1 MTDTE
6 TDKLRAYLKRA
17 TTDLRRANR
26 KLAELEERDS
36 EPIAIVGMGCRFPGD
51 VRSPDDLWDL
61 VAAGTDALTPLP
73 ADRGWDPDLV
83 DPDPERTGHVYAAE
97 GGFLDCATEFD
108 ADFFGISPREAL
120 AMDPQQR
127 LLLETAWE
135 AFERAGIDPAWARG
149 SRTGVFVGTNGQDY
163 PAVLMRSPED
173 FEGHL
178 GTGNAASIA
187 SGRISYLLGLEGP
200 SLTVDTACSASLV
213 ALHLAVRSLRAGECG
228 LALVGGATVMATPG
242 TFLEFSRQ
250 RALAPDGRCKAF
262 SADADGTGWGEGAAV
277 ILVERLSDAR
287 RNGHPVLALVRGS
300 AVNSDGASNGLTAPN
315 GPAQER
321 VIREALAAAG
331 LTPSDVDAVEA
342 HGTGTRLGDP
352 IEADALRAVYGRDR
366 GRPLWLGSVK
376 SNIGH
381 TQAAAGLAGVVKT
394 VLALRH
400 GLLPRTLHVGT
411 PTPRVTWSGVRVL
424 TEQIG
429 WPETDRPRRAGV
441 SAFGVSG
448 TNAHV
453 ILEQAPEPEP
463 LAAQDA
469 EGTEDTESG
478 PALFPLSAA
487 DPVALRAQAA
497 ALAGVDAP
505 FRRLARDLATT
516 RSHLRERAVI
526 VAGDRDEL
534 MAGLRAV
541 RDGENAPSVL
551 RAVNPVRGRTAFL
564 FSGQGSQRIGAGREL
579 HARHVAFANA
589 FDEVAEHCGLPLRDI
604 AFGGDAARLDRTEFT
619 QPVLFAVEVAL
630 FRLLESWGITPDFLL
645 GHSIGELA
653 AAHVAGVLGLPDAA
667 RLAVARGALMQRLPS
682 GGAMV
687 AVEATADEVRPLLD
701 DRVGLAAVNGPSS
714 VVLSG
719 DEPAVLAI
727 AQDLAARGRKTSRL
741 RVSHAFHSPRMRP
754 IADELRQIVR
764 TLTFTQ
770 ARLPIVPTGPGDDLT
785 DPEYWVRQAVGTVH
799 FADGMRRLGDS
810 GATTVVELG
819 PGGVLAAL
827 ATRCRPEIVALPTLR
842 EGTDEARSLLTAVGR
857 LHVEGA
863 PVGWP
868 ALCAEVTGPRVE
880 LPTYPFQS
888 RRFWP
893 SPAPPEAKGRRYRI
907 AWEPVEPAGRTLSG
921 RWLVVTP
928 EIDDPLVPAVFAA
941 LTEAGAEPVTTADG
955 EITGVLSL
963 LALDERPHPDHP
975 AVPRGYARTLTLAQT
990 VEAPLWCL
998 TRDAVAVTDTDRVT
1012 GFAQSLVWGLGQ
1024 VVGLEHP
1031 ERWGG
1036 VVDVSD
1042 GFDPGLLTGLLAGPR
1057 AEDQAAIR
1065 GGRLYGRRLVRAE
1078 QGPSRAWRPRG
1089 TLLVTGATGA
1099 LGAKVSRW
1107 LAADGAPHL
1116 LLTSRS
1122 GADAP
1127 GAAELV
1133 RELRELG
1140 ARVTLAR
1147 CDVGDR
1153 DAVRDLL
1160 AGQDEPVTAVFHTA
1174 AVLDDG
1180 MLDDLGPGRADA
1192 VLRTKARGAEI
1203 LHELTGDLD
1212 AFVLFSSSSGILGG
1226 AGHGNYAPGN
1236 AFLDSFAR
1244 HRRALGL
1251 PATSISWGPWDGGG
1265 MADGAVG
1272 DRLRRYG
1279 VRPMDPQRA
1288 LAELG
1293 RVLADDLTHVVVT
1306 DVDWPLFAAG
1316 LPDGR
1321 RLLAALTDRPAT
1333 QRPAEATATGLAALP
1348 PEERLR
1354 AAVRLVRT
1362 TVATV
1367 LRHTDAASVGTT
1379 RPFGELGFDSLTA
1392 LELRGALRQA
1402 TGLDLPVTLV
1412 FDHPT
1417 PQAVAEHLVALLAGT
1432 GHGSPEARPVD
1443 CAPSAPSAPGE
1454 PIAIVA
1460 MSCRFPGGVSSPE
1473 DLWQLVLSGT
1483 DAVTGLPTDRGWDV
1497 EGLYDPDPD
1506 ALGRSYTREGGF
1518 LTGATEFDP
1527 RFFGIS
1533 PREALAMDPQQRLLL
1548 EVSWELFERAGLDPA
1563 ALRGSRTGVFV
1574 GTTGQDYVPLLLA
1587 SDDPVEG
1594 HLSTGTAGSVASGR
1608 LAYAFGLEGPAIT
1621 VDTACSSSLVALHL
1635 AAQALR
1641 TGECSMALAGGV
1653 TVMSTPGTFIEFSRQ
1668 RGLAADGRCKA
1679 FAEGAD
1685 GFGPGEGIGV
1695 LLLERLSD
1703 ARRNGHRVLA
1713 LLRGSAVNSDGAS
1726 NGLTAPHGPSQ
1737 QRVIRAALADAR
1749 LTAADVDVVEAHGTG
1764 TALGDPIEAQALLAT
1779 YGQERRSPLLLGSVK
1794 SNIGHALGAAGA
1806 AGVIKTV
1813 MAMRAGVVP
1822 PTLHAGQ
1829 PTSHVDWSSGGI
1841 ELVTRPT
1848 DWPAAHGPRRAG
1860 VSSFGMSG
1868 TNAHVVL
1875 EQAPPTPVDTSVRT
1889 PPAHLPLPLSAA
1901 DGPALAA
1908 QAERLAG
1915 TIEAGADP
1923 LDVAFSLAT
1932 SRAHLEHR
1940 AVVLARDGAEAVT
1953 ALRELAAGRIPPTV
1967 VTGTARGGQL
1977 AFLFAGQGTQR
1988 LGMGRALYDAFP
2000 AFAGAFDEICAAFA
2014 DHVRLPLAD
2023 VVFGEDAASLDRT
2036 EITQPA
2042 LFALEVALF
2051 RLLDSWGVRP
2061 DALLGHS
2068 VGELAAA
2075 HVGGVLSLP
2084 DACLLVG
2091 ARGRL
2096 MQSLA
2101 DDGAM
2106 VSIAAGEDVV
2116 RSWLAGRA
2124 DIAAVN
2130 GPAATVVSGE
2140 AGAVARIEEIAAGQ
2154 GIRTRRLR
2162 VDRAFHSPLVDPV
2175 LDEFARIAGTVRF
2188 QPPRIPIVSN
2198 VTGELAP
2205 AMTADYW
2212 VRHIRQ
2218 AVRFGDG
2225 VRTLLREG
2233 VRTFVELG
2241 PDGVLSALARS
2252 GMDTEDAEDA
2262 VFAPAQRR
2270 TGSGAHAVLSALAQ
2284 VQVTGG
2290 RVDWARVFAG
2300 TGARLVDLPTY
2311 AFQRG
2316 RYWPTLRDGHSARA
2330 TRPDTATST
2339 PSAAQPSAGPMTAT
2353 ANGLVALPD
2362 DQREAAVLD
2371 LVRAQ
2376 AAAVL
2381 GLTSVAEV
2389 KSGKAFRDLGLDSIT
2404 AVDLRN
2410 RLAGLL
2416 GRPLPATLVFDHPTP
2431 RALAGFV
2438 LAELTAAGPAAT
2450 TPVASAVD
2458 RDPIV
2463 IVGMDCRYPG
2473 GVRSA
2478 GELWQLV
2485 VNGRD
2490 AVSGFPADRGW
2501 DLGSL
2506 YDPEPGVPG
2515 RCYTDQGGF
2524 LDGVALFDPALFGIS
2539 PREALAMDPQQ
2550 RLLLETAWGAF
2561 EHAGI
2566 DPTSVRGRRAGTFV
2580 GISVQDYV
2588 NLAATSADDLGGYI
2602 GTGNAGSI
2610 VSGRLAYVFGLEG
2623 PAVTVDT
2630 ACSSSLVALH
2640 LAAQSLRSGECDLAL
2655 AGGAT
2660 IMSTPAAF
2668 VEFSRQRGLSPD
2680 GRCKAFSDAAD
2691 GTGWAEGVGMLVLE
2705 RLADARRNG
2714 HTVLAVV
2721 AGSAVNQDGASNGL
2735 TAPNGPSQQRVIR
2748 AALANAGLSASE
2760 VDAVEAHGT
2769 GTRLGDPIEAQALLA
2784 TYGQNRDRPLWLGSL
2799 KSNIGHSQAAAGV
2812 GGVIKMVMAM
2822 RHGVLPRTLHVG
2834 TPSSEVEWSAGDVQ
2848 LLTENREWTGPRRA
2862 GVSSFGMSGT
2872 NAHVVLAQPPA
2883 EADEP
2888 VAPEVTPPVHPVAL
2902 SATSA
2907 EGLADQARRLRDFV
2921 TEDMPVRDIGLS
2933 SFTTR
2938 AALEHR
2944 AVVLA
2949 EQPSDLVDVLSA
2961 LAEGRPSPRCR
2972 TGVADEGR
2980 LAVLFAGQGSQ
2991 RAGMGCELAGVFP
3004 VFAEAFDAVVQ
3015 AFDEVTGR
3023 PWAEGDLSRTEFAQP
3038 ALFAFEVALYRL
3050 LESWGLRPDVVMGH
3064 SLGEITAAHI
3074 AGMFSLKDACLIVT
3088 ERARLMQALEP
3099 GAMVALSVSE
3109 DDVRPVLAGRVSIA
3123 AVNGPQSVVVSG
3135 AEEDVLAVAG
3145 RFERWRRL
3153 AVGHAFHSP
3162 LTEPMLEDFRRV
3174 MERVEFHP
3182 PKLPLI
3188 SNVTGQTATPEQVCT
3203 AGYWV
3208 EHVRATVRFADG
3220 VKASNASVLC
3230 EIGPDGVLSGLTG
3243 AIPTQRPDRPQVES
3257 LLAAA
3262 GELFVRG
3269 VEVDWPSVFSGTGA
3283 RRVPLPTYA
3292 FQHRRFWAVPAPVGD
3307 VSAAGLVRAAH
3318 PLLGAVL
3325 PLADGRQIVL
3335 TGQLSTHTHPW
3346 LADHVVNGA
3355 VLLPG
3360 TAFLELAVR
3369 AADEA
3374 GYAAVEELSLAT
3386 PLVLA
3391 DGENKVN
3398 KVGLQV
3404 VVDEPDDTGRR
3415 ALRVYSRPAAD
3426 DDGPWT
3432 LHATGVLAERATAP
3446 ARDLVEWPPPGAT
3459 PIEVDGLY
3467 EALAQAGFGYG
3478 PAFRGLRAAWRL
3490 GDDVLAEIELTA
3502 DVTGFAIHPALLDA
3516 AQHAV
3521 LLGGFLPADAGWLP
3535 FSWTGV
3541 SVTASGA
3548 TRARV
3553 RMSPARGDAVSLLV
3567 TDADGMPIAAVDSLA
3582 FRPAAP
3588 SAPVADHGRDALFH
3602 LTWADRPRAEGGPV
3616 PVMLEG
3622 SLASLRARP
3631 APPVVLVDVRGE
3643 ARDVLHEVL
3652 ALSNEWLADDHWAD
3666 SRLVV
3671 RTRHAVAT
3679 GPQDRA
3685 HDPALAAVWGFV
3697 RSAQLEHPERFQLVD
3712 SDGTRASED
3721 ALAAAVETGEPQ
3733 LALRDGRASTPRLTR
3748 AMPALVPPADQ
3759 PWRLGL
3765 VDQGSLDGLALVAD
3779 PAVAAPVP
3787 HGCVRVAVRAAG
3799 LNFRDVLNA
3808 LGMYPGDAG
3817 LLGNEGAGVVLEVG
3831 PGVTDLAPGDRVMGL
3846 VPGSFATMAL
3856 VDRRLLTRIPD
3867 GWSFARAA
3875 SLPMAYLTAYYAL
3888 VDLAALKPGESVL
3901 IHAAAGG
3908 VGMAAVRLAQHLGA
3922 TVYATASPPKWPVVR
3937 DLGVPDGHIAS
3948 SRTLEFRERFA
3959 HGVDVVL
3966 DALSGEFVD
3975 ASLDLIVPGG
3985 RFVEMGK
3992 TDIRDADEVAAA
4004 HPGVSYRAFDLIEA
4018 GPDRIQRMLTEIVAL
4033 LADGTLAPLPLT
4045 AWDVRRAP
4053 EAFRHVSQARHV
4065 GKVVLTVPAPLNP
4078 DGTVLVTGGTGS
4090 LGGLIARHLVT
4101 AYGVRRLLLTSRR
4114 GPRAEGAA
4122 ELVAELTGLGAHV
4135 DVAACDVADRTALA
4149 RLLAD
4154 VPGDHPLTGVV
4165 HTAGVSDDGVLES
4178 LTPQRIDAVLAP
4190 KAHAATALSEL
4201 TEHADLALFVLFSS
4215 VAGLLG
4221 SPGQANYSA
4230 ANGLLDGL
4238 ARQRG
4243 ARGLPAQALEWGLW
4257 ADGTVRSGISGHLTT
4272 ADIDRLTRTGLTP
4285 LDAERGLA
4293 LFDLA
4298 TALPEPVL
4306 APVPVDI
4313 SVLRRHADSVPPML
4327 RGLVRVPGRRTVS
4340 AAKAGGELSRLSP
4353 DERARALGDLVR
4365 AHTAAVLGH
4374 DNADAVDPGRPFRD
4388 LGFDSLTSVE
4398 LRNRLAAATG
4408 VRLPATL
4415 VFDHP
4420 TPARVMEFL
4429 DGELFGTAVERQAGT
4444 AAPVDGDPVVI
4455 VAMGCRFP
4463 GGVTSPDELWRL
4475 VVDGRDAISGFPADR
4490 GWDLGSLYDP
4500 DRARP
4505 GTSSVREGGFLADVG
4520 GFDPAF
4526 FGISPREALA
4536 MDPQQRILLEISWE
4550 AFERAGIDPA
4560 TARGSRTGVFVGAFD
4575 QAYGALAGPAR
4586 DELEGYF
4593 LTGNAASVIS
4603 GRVAYTFGLEGPTL
4617 TVDTACSSSLVALH
4631 LAAQA
4636 LRSGECSMAL
4646 AGGVTVMSNPGVF
4659 VEFSRQGGLSPDGRC
4674 KAFSDAADGTGWS
4687 EGAGVL
4693 LLERLSDARRN
4704 GHPVLAVLRG
4714 SAVNS
4719 DGASNGLTAPN
4730 GPSQQRVIR
4739 AALANAGLSVMDVDA
4754 VEAHGTGTRL
4764 GDPIEA
4770 HALLATYGQDR
4781 DRPLWLGSL
4790 KSNIGHS
4797 QAAAGVGGVIKMVM
4811 AIRHGVLP
4819 QSLHIGTP
4827 SSQVEWDTGDVRLLT
4842 ENREWAGPRRAGVS
4856 AFGVSGTNAHVIIE
4870 HADEPARR
4878 TAPSVSPV
4886 PSVPSVPS
4894 VPPAPAA
4901 LPVVVSAR
4909 SRSALRAQAAN
4920 LAEHLAAT
4928 DATLADIAH
4937 SLATGRS
4944 AFEYRAV
4951 VVAGDHGAAI
4961 AGLRAI
4967 AAGEPAPSVVTG
4979 QASGGRLAMMF
4990 AGQGT
4995 RLAGAAESFARAVP
5009 LFGQVH
5015 AEVSAR
5021 LAAGDDL
5028 TRTEFAQPAL
5038 FAFEVALFRVLESW
5052 GVSPEVVLGHS
5063 LGEIA
5068 AAHVAGVFSLDDACL
5083 IVSERARL
5091 MQAMRPGVMVALPV
5105 SEDDVLP
5112 LLTGQVS
5119 VAAVNGPRSVVIAGA
5134 EDEVLAI
5141 AAGFGRSRRLPVTR
5155 AFHSPLMEPM
5165 LAEFRTVLDRVELSV
5180 PRITLVSGG
5189 DVTDPDHWVR
5199 HVREAVRFG
5208 DAVRGAASAGA
5219 RTFLEIGPD
5228 GVLSG
5233 LAADNL
5239 GDDATVIPS
5248 ATGPLDVVAALHVAG
5263 HRIDWPAL
5271 LGPAR
5276 RASLPTYAFQRSRYW
5291 LVPEAP
5297 EVLGPRTPVV
5307 PEPRAEAAEEGEPDI
5322 ERLVRVEVAA
5332 VLGYTD
5338 PADVEPDRAFLE
5350 LGFDS
5355 LAIAGLRARLRRSA
5369 GISLSAD
5376 ALFEHPTPRALAAFA
5391 ADRRSG
5397 ATAPEQEHE
5406 GPVTSLFRRAFAQ
5419 GGYQQACDLVD
5430 LAATLRPTYDAADAR
5445 GDADP
5450 VRLCDGGHGEPL
5462 LCVPSLVAPV
5472 TPVQFAKFA
5481 TALRG
5486 QREVWVLP
5494 TPGYGRGEPLP
5505 ADLAAAAAR
5514 HADALRRGFGDKP
5527 VTLVAYSSGGWLA
5540 HELAARL
5547 EADGTPP
5554 RALVLLDSPAGPG
5567 EHLAVRMAGT
5577 THRLLEQVPQLA
5589 VDDDQLT
5596 AMAWYARL
5604 FGSWAPRATTV
5615 PTLFLRASEF
5625 VPDLLAG
5632 GVRPSWPLPHTMRE
5646 VTGDHFTLMDEHA
5659 DTTATAVHHWLNDRH

>member
-1 MTDTE
+1 MTDIE

-36 EPIAIVGMGCRFPGD
+36 EPIAIIGMGCRFPGG

-83 DPDPERTGHVYAAE
+83 DPDPGRIGHVYAAE
-97 GGFLDCATEFD
+97 GGFLTCATEFD

-135 AFERAGIDPAWARG
+135 AFERAGIDSAQARG

-242 TFLEFSRQ
+242 AFLEFSRQ
-250 RALAPDGRCKAF
+250 RGLAPDGRCKAF
-262 SADADGTGWGEGAAV
+262 SANADGTGWGEGAAV
-277 ILVERLSDAR
+277 ILVERLSDAQ

-321 VIREALAAAG
+321 VIRDALAAAG

-352 IEADALRAVYGRDR
+352 IEADALREVYGRDR
-366 GRPLWLGSVK
+366 DQPLWLGSVK

-381 TQAAAGLAGVVKT
+381 TQAAAGLAGIVKT

-400 GLLPRTLHVGT
+400 GRLPRTLHVGT
-411 PTPRVTWSGVRVL
+411 PTPQVTWSGIRVL
-424 TEQIG
+424 TEQVG
-429 WPETDRPRRAGV
+429 WPETGRPRRAGV
-441 SAFGVSG
+441 SAFGVGG

-463 LAAQDA
+463 GPLVVDGA
-469 EGTEDTESG
+469 ESG

-487 DPVALRAQAA
+487 DPVALRAQAST
-497 ALAGVDAP
+497 LAGVDAP
-505 FRRLARDLATT
+505 FLRLARDLATT

-526 VAGDRDEL
+526 VADDRDEL
-534 MAGLRAV
+534 MTGLRAV
-541 RDGENAPSVL
+541 RTGENAPSVL
-551 RAVNPVRGRTAFL
+551 RAVNPARGRTAFL
-564 FSGQGSQRIGAGREL
+564 FSGQGSQRVGAGREL
-579 HARHVAFANA
+579 HARHVAFASA
-589 FDEVAEHCGLPLRDI
+589 FDEVAEQCGLPLHDI

-653 AAHVAGVLGLPDAA
+653 AAHVAGVLSLPDATG
-667 RLAVARGALMQRLPS
+667 LAVARGALMQRLPG

-687 AVEATADEVRPLLD
+687 AVEATADEVRSLLD

-719 DEPAVLAI
+719 DEPAVLAV
-727 AQDLAARGRKTSRL
+727 AQEFAARGRRISRL
-741 RVSHAFHSPRMRP
+741 RVSRAFHSPRMRP
-754 IADELRQIVR
+754 IAEELRQIVR
-764 TLTFTQ
+764 GLTFTRP
-770 ARLPIVPTGPGDDLT
+770 RLPIVPSGPGDDLT
-785 DPEYWVRQAVGTVH
+785 DPEYWVRQAVETVH

-810 GATTVVELG
+810 GATTAVELG

-827 ATRCRPEIVALPTLR
+827 AARCRPEIVALPTLR
-842 EGTDEARSLLTAVGR
+842 EGVDETRSLLTAVGR
-857 LHVEGA
+857 LHVEGT
-863 PVGWP
+863 PVGWS
-868 ALCAEVTGPRVE
+868 ALYAEVTGPRVE
-880 LPTYPFQS
+880 LPTYPFQG

-893 SPAPPEAKGRRYRI
+893 SLAPPEAKGLRYRV
-907 AWEPVEPAGRTLSG
+907 AWEPVEPAGRALSG
-921 RWLVVTP
+921 RWLVVAP
-928 EIDDPLVPAVFAA
+928 EIDDPLVPTVFAA

-955 EITGVLSL
+955 EIAGVLSL

-975 AVPRGYARTLTLAQT
+975 AVPRGYAQTLALAQT
-990 VEAPLWCL
+990 VDAPLWCL
-998 TRDAVAVTDTDRVT
+998 TRDAVAVTDADQVT

-1024 VVGLEHP
+1024 VVGIEHP

-1042 GFDPGLLTGLLAGPR
+1042 GFDPSLLTGLLAAPL

-1065 GGRLYGRRLVRAE
+1065 GGRLYGRRLVHAE

-1089 TLLVTGATGA
+1089 TVLVTGATGA

-1107 LAADGAPHL
+1107 LAANGAPHL

-1122 GADAP
+1122 GDGAP

-1133 RELRELG
+1133 RDLRELG
-1140 ARVTLAR
+1140 AHVTLAR
-1147 CDVGDR
+1147 CDIGDR

-1160 AGQDEPVTAVFHTA
+1160 AGQEEPVSAVFHTA

-1180 MLDDLGPGRADA
+1180 MLDDLGPERADA
-1192 VLRTKARGAEI
+1192 VLRIKARGAEI

-1212 AFVLFSSSSGILGG
+1212 AFVVFSSSSGILGG

-1279 VRPMDPQRA
+1279 VRPMDPRRA

-1293 RVLADDLTHVVVT
+1293 RVLADDLAHVVVT

-1316 LPDGR
+1316 FPDGR
-1321 RLLAALTDRPAT
+1321 RLLASLADRPTAP
-1333 QRPAEATATGLAALP
+1333 QPEQAAATGLAVLP

-1367 LRHTDAASVGTT
+1367 LRHADAALIGTT

-1402 TGLDLPVTLV
+1402 TGLDLPATLV

-1417 PQAVAEHLVALLAGT
+1417 PQAVAEHLVALLSGAD
-1432 GHGSPEARPVD
+1432 HG
-1443 CAPSAPSAPGE
+1443 APTRSVGRAPGE

-1460 MSCRFPGGVSSPE
+1460 MSCRLPGGVSSPE

-1497 EGLYDPDPD
+1497 DGLYDPDPD

-1518 LTGATEFDP
+1518 LTGATEFDA

-1548 EVSWELFERAGLDPA
+1548 EVSWELFERAGLNPA

-1635 AAQALR
+1635 AVSALR

-1685 GFGPGEGIGV
+1685 GFGPGEGVGV

-1726 NGLTAPHGPSQ
+1726 NGLTAPNGPSQ
-1737 QRVIRAALADAR
+1737 QRVIRAALADAQ
-1749 LTAADVDVVEAHGTG
+1749 LSAADVDVVEAHGTG

-1794 SNIGHALGAAGA
+1794 SNIGHTLGAAGV

-1813 MAMRAGVVP
+1813 MAMRVGVVP
-1822 PTLHAGQ
+1822 PTLHIGQ
-1829 PTSHVDWSSGGI
+1829 PTSHVDWSGSRI

-1848 DWPAAHGPRRAG
+1848 DWPATHGSRRAG

-1875 EQAPPTPVDTSVRT
+1875 EQAPPTPVDTVVRT

-1908 QAERLAG
+1908 QAERLAR
-1915 TIEAGADP
+1915 TIEAGADL

-1932 SRAHLEHR
+1932 SRAHLEQR
-1940 AVVLARDGAEAVT
+1940 AVVLAQNGAEAVT
-1953 ALRELAAGRIPPTV
+1953 ALRELAAGRISPTV
-1967 VTGTARGGQL
+1967 VTGTAHGGQL

-2000 AFAGAFDEICAAFA
+2000 VFAGAFDEICAAFA
-2014 DHVRLPLAD
+2014 GHIRLPLAD
-2023 VVFGEDAASLDRT
+2023 VVFGEEAASLDRT

-2075 HVGGVLSLP
+2075 HVSGVLSLP

-2116 RSWLAGRA
+2116 RSWLVGRA

-2130 GPAATVVSGE
+2130 GPAATVVSG
-2140 AGAVARIEEIAAGQ
+2140 AADAVARIEEIAAGQ

-2162 VDRAFHSPLVDPV
+2162 VDRAFHSPLVDAV
-2175 LDEFARIAGTVRF
+2175 LDEFARIAETVRF

-2198 VTGELAP
+2198 VTGEFALS
-2205 AMTADYW
+2205 MTADYW

-2225 VRTLLREG
+2225 VRTLLHEG

-2252 GMDTEDAEDA
+2252 GTDAEGV
-2262 VFAPAQRR
+2262 VFAPTQRR
-2270 TGSGAHAVLSALAQ
+2270 TGSGVHAVLSALAQ

-2290 RVDWARVFAG
+2290 HVDWARVFAG
-2300 TGARLVDLPTY
+2300 TRARLVDLPTY
-2311 AFQRG
+2311 AFQRS
-2316 RYWPTLRDGHSARA
+2316 RYWPTLRDGHPVRA
-2330 TRPDTATST
+2330 TRPGTEASV
-2339 PSAAQPSAGPMTAT
+2339 QPVSGPMTSE
-2353 ANGLVALPD
+2353 ANRLVALPD

-2389 KSGKAFRDLGLDSIT
+2389 RSGKAFRDLGLDSIT

-2438 LAELTAAGPAAT
+2438 LAELTAADTAVA
-2450 TPVASAVD
+2450 TPVVSAAD

-2478 GELWQLV
+2478 DELWQLV

-2490 AVSGFPADRGW
+2490 AISCFPADRGW

-2506 YDPEPGVPG
+2506 YDPRPGVPG

-2524 LDGVALFDPALFGIS
+2524 LDDVALFDPALFGIS

-2550 RLLLETAWGAF
+2550 RLLLETAWGAL

-2588 NLAATSADDLGGYI
+2588 NLAATSADDLGGYV
-2602 GTGNAGSI
+2602 GTGNAGSV

-2655 AGGAT
+2655 AGGTT

-2691 GTGWAEGVGMLVLE
+2691 GTGWSEGAGLLVLE

-2760 VDAVEAHGT
+2760 VDVVEAHGT

-2784 TYGQNRDRPLWLGSL
+2784 TYGQDRDRPLWLGSL

-2822 RHGVLPRTLHVG
+2822 RHGVLPKSLHVG
-2834 TPSSEVEWSAGDVQ
+2834 TPSSEVDWDAGDVR
-2848 LLTENREWTGPRRA
+2848 LLTENREWTGQRRA

-2872 NAHVVLAQPPA
+2872 NAHVVLAQLPVDA
-2883 EADEP
+2883 GEP
-2888 VAPEVTPPVHPVAL
+2888 VDPEVKPPLYPVAL

-2907 EGLADQARRLRDFV
+2907 EGLVDQARRLRDFL
-2921 TEDMPVRDIGLS
+2921 TEDMPVRDVGLS

-2949 EQPSDLVDVLSA
+2949 EQPSDLVDTLSA

-2991 RAGMGCELAGVFP
+2991 RADMGRELATVFP
-3004 VFAEAFDAVVQ
+3004 VFAQAWDTVAETFGAV
-3015 AFDEVTGR
+3015 AGR
-3023 PWAEGDLSRTEFAQP
+3023 VRLEGDVSRTEVAQP
-3038 ALFAFEVALYRL
+3038 ALFAFEVALFRL
-3050 LESWGLRPDVVMGH
+3050 LESWGVRPDAVMGH
-3064 SLGEITAAHI
+3064 SLGEITAAYV
-3074 AGMFSLKDACLIVT
+3074 AGVFSLEDACLIVA
-3088 ERARLMQALEP
+3088 ERARLMQALEA
-3099 GAMVALSVSE
+3099 GAMVALPVPE
-3109 DDVRPVLAGRVSIA
+3109 KRVAEVLAGRVSIA
-3123 AVNGPQSVVVSG
+3123 AVNGPESVVISG
-3135 AEEDVLAVAG
+3135 TERDVLAVAA
-3145 RFERWRRL
+3145 RFGRWRRL
-3153 AVGHAFHSP
+3153 PVGHAFHSP
-3162 LTEPMLEDFRRV
+3162 LVEPMLEEFHRV
-3174 MERVEFHP
+3174 LQRVEFRP
-3182 PKLPLI
+3182 PRLALV
-3188 SNVTGQTATPEQVCT
+3188 SNVTGAIADPERVCT
-3203 AGYWV
+3203 AEYWV
-3208 EHVRATVRFADG
+3208 EHVRAAVRFADG
-3220 VKASNASVLC
+3220 VEALGAPVLC

-3243 AIPTQRPDRPQVES
+3243 AIATQRADRPQAET
-3257 LLAAA
+3257 LLGAV

-3269 VEVDWPSVFSGTGA
+3269 AGVDWPSVFAGTGA

-3292 FQHRRFWAVPAPVGD
+3292 FQHRRFWAVPAPGGD
-3307 VSAAGLVRAAH
+3307 VSAAGLARAAH
-3318 PLLGAVL
+3318 PFLGAVL
-3325 PLADGRQIVL
+3325 PLADGRQIIL

-3374 GYAAVEELSLAT
+3374 GCAVVEELSLAT
-3386 PLVLA
+3386 PLVLTDKA
-3391 DGENKVN
+3391 SKA
-3398 KVGLQV
+3398 GLQV
-3404 VVDEPDDTGRR
+3404 VADEPDDTGRR
-3415 ALRVYSRPAAD
+3415 ALRVYSRPATT

-3432 LHATGVLAERATAP
+3432 LHATGVLAEQATTP
-3446 ARDLVEWPPPGAT
+3446 AWDLVAWPPPGAV

-3478 PAFRGLRAAWRL
+3478 PTFRGLRAAWRL
-3490 GDDVLAEIELTA
+3490 GDDILAEVELTTDA
-3502 DVTGFAIHPALLDA
+3502 TGFAIHPALFDA

-3535 FSWTGV
+3535 FSWSGV

-3548 TRARV
+3548 TQARV

-3567 TDADGMPIAAVDSLA
+3567 ADADGMPIAAVDSLA
-3582 FRPAAP
+3582 FRPAEP
-3588 SAPVADHGRDALFH
+3588 SVPVVDHGRDALFH
-3602 LTWADRPRAEGGPV
+3602 LTWADRHLAEGGPV
-3616 PVMLEG
+3616 PVVLDG
-3622 SLASLRARP
+3622 SLASLRAHP
-3631 APPVVLVDVRGE
+3631 APPVVLIDAHGE
-3643 ARDVLHEVL
+3643 ARDALHEML
-3652 ALSNEWLADDHWAD
+3652 ALSNEWLADDHWAA
-3666 SRLVV
+3666 SRLVI

-3679 GPQDRA
+3679 GPQDRT
-3685 HDPALAAVWGFV
+3685 HDPAMAAVWGFV

-3721 ALAAAVETGEPQ
+3721 ALAAAIDTGEAQ

-3748 AMPALVPPADQ
+3748 AVPALVPPTDQ

-3765 VDQGSLDGLALVAD
+3765 VGQGSLDGLALVAD
-3779 PAVAAPVP
+3779 PAVAAPAP
-3787 HGCVRVAVRAAG
+3787 HGCVRVAIRAAG

-3846 VPGSFATMAL
+3846 VPGAFATMAL
-3856 VDRRLLTRIPD
+3856 VDRRLLIRVPD
-3867 GWSFARAA
+3867 GWTFARAA

-3888 VDLAALKPGESVL
+3888 VDLAGLKPGESVL

-3937 DLGVPDGHIAS
+3937 DLGVPGSHIAS

-3975 ASLDLIVPGG
+3975 ASLDLIAPGG

-4004 HPGVSYRAFDLIEA
+4004 YPGVSYRAFDLIEA
-4018 GPDRIQRMLTEIVAL
+4018 GPDRIQQMLTEIVAL

-4053 EAFRHVSQARHV
+4053 EAFRHVSQARHI
-4065 GKVVLTVPAPLNP
+4065 GKVVLTVPAPLDP

-4101 AYGVRRLLLTSRR
+4101 THGVRRLLLTSRR
-4114 GPRAEGAA
+4114 GLRAEGAA

-4135 DVAACDVADRTALA
+4135 DVAVCDVADRAALA

-4178 LTPQRIDAVLAP
+4178 LTPQRIDAVLVP
-4190 KAHAATALSEL
+4190 KAHAAVALSEL

-4257 ADGTVRSGISGHLTT
+4257 AEGSVRSGISGHLTT

-4306 APVPVDI
+4306 APVPVDT

-4327 RGLVRVPGRRTVS
+4327 RGLVRVPGRRTVT
-4340 AAKAGGELSRLSP
+4340 AAKAGDELSRLSP

-4374 DNADAVDPGRPFRD
+4374 DDSGAVDPGRPFRD

-4420 TPARVMEFL
+4420 TPVRLVEFL
-4429 DGELFGTAVERQAGT
+4429 DGELFGTLVEQQT
-4444 AAPVDGDPVVI
+4444 AAAGPVDGDPVAI

-4475 VVDGRDAISGFPADR
+4475 VVDGRDVISAFPADR
-4490 GWDLGSLYDP
+4490 GWDVERLYDP

-4505 GTSSVREGGFLADVG
+4505 GTSSVREGGFLTAAG

-4526 FGISPREALA
+4526 FGISPREALV
-4536 MDPQQRILLEISWE
+4536 MDPQQRVLLEISWE
-4550 AFERAGIDPA
+4550 TFEQAGIDPA

-4636 LRSGECSMAL
+4636 LRSGECSLAL

-4659 VEFSRQGGLSPDGRC
+4659 VEFSRQGGLAPDGRC

-4739 AALANAGLSVMDVDA
+4739 AALANAGLSASEVDV

-4770 HALLATYGQDR
+4770 QALLATYGQDR

-4811 AIRHGVLP
+4811 AMRHGVLP
-4819 QSLHIGTP
+4819 KSLHVGTP
-4827 SSQVEWDTGDVRLLT
+4827 SSEVDWDAGDVRLLT
-4842 ENREWAGPRRAGVS
+4842 ENREWTGQRRAGVS
-4856 AFGVSGTNAHVIIE
+4856 AFGVSGTNVHVIIE
-4870 HADEPARR
+4870 HAEEPSQQAM
-4878 TAPSVSPV
+4878 PL
-4886 PSVPSVPS
+4886 
-4894 VPPAPAA
+4894 APALPGA
-4901 LPVVVSAR
+4901 VPVVVSAR

-4920 LAEHLAAT
+4920 LAEHLAEHLSEHLAAT
-4928 DATLADIAH
+4928 DVALADIAH

-4951 VVAGDHGAAI
+4951 VVAGDHEATI

-4979 QASGGRLAMMF
+4979 QVSGGRLAMMF

-4995 RLAGAAESFARAVP
+4995 RLAGVAERFARAVP

-5015 AEVSAR
+5015 TEVSAR
-5021 LAAGDDL
+5021 LAVGEDL

-5052 GVSPEVVLGHS
+5052 GVSPDVVLGHS

-5105 SEDDVLP
+5105 SEDEVLP

-5119 VAAVNGPRSVVIAGA
+5119 VAAVNGPGSVVIAGA

-5141 AAGFGRSRRLPVTR
+5141 AARFDRSRRLPVTR

-5165 LAEFRTVLDRVELSV
+5165 LAEFRTILDRVEFSV

-5199 HVREAVRFG
+5199 HARDTVRFG
-5208 DAVRGAASAGA
+5208 DAVRGAESMGA

-5233 LAADNL
+5233 LASDNL
-5239 GDDATVIPS
+5239 GDDTTVIPS
-5248 ATGPLDVVAALHVAG
+5248 ANGPLDVVAALHVAG
-5263 HRIDWPAL
+5263 HRIDWAAL

-5276 RASLPTYAFQRSRYW
+5276 RVSLPTYAFQRIRYW
-5291 LVPEAP
+5291 LE
-5297 EVLGPRTPVV
+5297 PVV
-5307 PEPRAEAAEEGEPDI
+5307 PEPPEPRTLAVPAPRAEIVDEGEPDI

-5332 VLGYTD
+5332 VLGYVD

-5376 ALFEHPTPRALAAFA
+5376 ALFEYPTPRALAAFV
-5391 ADRRSG
+5391 ADRRTGTS
-5397 ATAPEQEHE
+5397 TLEQEHE

-5419 GGYQQACDLVD
+5419 GGYQQACDLVT
-5430 LAATLRPTYDAADAR
+5430 LAATLRPTYGVADAR
-5445 GDADP
+5445 GDAAP

-5486 QREVWVLP
+5486 RREVWVLP
-5494 TPGYGRGEPLP
+5494 TPGYGRGESLP

-5514 HADALRRGFGDKP
+5514 HADVIRRGFGDAP

-5567 EHLAVRMAGT
+5567 EHLAVRMAAT
-5577 THRLLEQVPQLA
+5577 THRLLEQAPQLP

-5604 FGSWAPRATTV
+5604 FESWAPRATTV
-5615 PTLFLRASEF
+5615 PTLFVRAGEF

-5632 GVRPSWPLPHTMRE
+5632 GTRPSWPLPSTVRE
-5646 VTGDHFTLMDEHA
+5646 VTGNHFTLLDEYA
-5659 DTTATAVHHWLNDRH
+5659 GTTATAVYRWLNDRH